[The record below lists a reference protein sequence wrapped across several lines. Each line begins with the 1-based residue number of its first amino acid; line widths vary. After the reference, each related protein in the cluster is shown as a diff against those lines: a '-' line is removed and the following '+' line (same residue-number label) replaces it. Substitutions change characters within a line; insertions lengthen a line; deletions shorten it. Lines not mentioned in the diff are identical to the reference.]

1 MCLLF
6 LSSCALL
13 TGQQKS
19 DSTLDVT
26 FDAFKGTVYYLPE
39 QETDLNPAF
48 ARVAQERGGLLK
60 EGRWRSIKIADRYSE
75 KVYDYTQL
83 GEITLDRINVPETI
97 MGHGK
102 FPGVE
107 RSSRF
112 GMILHSTMYVGREGC
127 YEFSLSSDDGSLL
140 WIDHVEVV
148 NNDGGHG
155 MRRIVDSAAV
165 TEGVYGVK
173 LWYFQGLPD
182 RFGCILD
189 ARRVGDMTVC
199 DSLERRR
206 QFELNSTLLFDFGK
220 YTLTDTAKTILNTLL
235 SGLPRHAIRSI
246 EITGHTDAIGCN
258 QSNQILSQRRADAI
272 AEQFKLF
279 FHNEQIDI
287 IALGK
292 GESEPKATNDTEA
305 GREENR
311 RVEINVVLKN
321 EK

>member
-1 MCLLF
+1 
-6 LSSCALL
+6 
-13 TGQQKS
+13 
-19 DSTLDVT
+19 
-26 FDAFKGTVYYLPE
+26 
-39 QETDLNPAF
+39 
-48 ARVAQERGGLLK
+48 
-60 EGRWRSIKIADRYSE
+60 
-75 KVYDYTQL
+75 
-83 GEITLDRINVPETI
+83 
-97 MGHGK
+97 
-102 FPGVE
+102 
-107 RSSRF
+107 
-112 GMILHSTMYVGREGC
+112 
-127 YEFSLSSDDGSLL
+127 
-140 WIDHVEVV
+140 
-148 NNDGGHG
+148 
-155 MRRIVDSAAV
+155 
-165 TEGVYGVK
+165 
-173 LWYFQGLPD
+173 
-182 RFGCILD
+182 
-189 ARRVGDMTVC
+189 MTVC